1 MSQHGELLHLLV
13 ETGLKPVKLQTQ
25 DGFKMIKSLDHQET
39 MTGVLNQMKV
49 VELAEVEAEEF
60 LEETMKD
67 RVVLVVVDPI
77 LLVAEHASSVVKK
90 DISQENVQMQAKP
103 MQEEVDLV
111 AEVELASSATKRAIW
126 RANALMQPKTMMVE
140 EEAEEEA
147 VVVSTVVR

>member
-1 MSQHGELLHLLV
+1 VSQHGELLHLLV

-25 DGFKMIKSLDHQET
+25 DGVKMIKSLDHQET

-49 VELAEVEAEEF
+49 VELAEVEAEEV

-77 LLVAEHASSVVKK
+77 LLLVEHASSVVKK
-90 DISQENVQMQAKP
+90 VISQENVLIPAKP

-126 RANALMQPKTMMVE
+126 LVNALMQPKTMMVE

-147 VVVSTVVR
+147 VEVSTVVR

>member
-1 MSQHGELLHLLV
+1 MSQHGELLHHLG
-13 ETGLKPVKLQTQ
+13 ETGLNQVKLQTQ
-25 DGFKMIKSLDHQET
+25 DGVKMIKSLDHQET

-49 VELAEVEAEEF
+49 VELAEVEAEEV

-77 LLVAEHASSVVKK
+77 LLVVEHASSVVKK
-90 DISQENVQMQAKP
+90 VISQENVLIPAKP

-126 RANALMQPKTMMVE
+126 LVNALMQPKTMMVE

-147 VVVSTVVR
+147 VEVSTVVR

>member
-1 MSQHGELLHLLV
+1 
-13 ETGLKPVKLQTQ
+13 
-25 DGFKMIKSLDHQET
+25 MIKSLDHQET

-49 VELAEVEAEEF
+49 VELAEVEAEEV

-77 LLVAEHASSVVKK
+77 LLVVEHASSVVKK
-90 DISQENVQMQAKP
+90 VISQENVLIPAKP

-126 RANALMQPKTMMVE
+126 LVNALMQPKTMMVE

-147 VVVSTVVR
+147 VEASTVVR

>member
-1 MSQHGELLHLLV
+1 MSQHGELLHHLV
-13 ETGLKPVKLQTQ
+13 ETGLKPVKLQIQ
-25 DGFKMIKSLDHQET
+25 DGVKMIKSLDHQET

-49 VELAEVEAEEF
+49 VELAEVEAEEV

-67 RVVLVVVDPI
+67 RVVSVVVDPI
-77 LLVAEHASSVVKK
+77 LLVVEHASSVVKK

-147 VVVSTVVR
+147 VEVSTVVR

>member
-1 MSQHGELLHLLV
+1 VSQHGELLHHLG
-13 ETGLKPVKLQTQ
+13 ETGLNQVKLQTQ
-25 DGFKMIKSLDHQET
+25 DGVKMIKSLDHQET

-49 VELAEVEAEEF
+49 VELAEVEAEEV

-77 LLVAEHASSVVKK
+77 YLVVDHASSVVKK
-90 DISQENVQMQAKP
+90 VIFQENVLMPAKP

-126 RANALMQPKTMMVE
+126 LVNALMQPKTMMVE

-147 VVVSTVVR
+147 VEASTVVR

>member
-1 MSQHGELLHLLV
+1 
-13 ETGLKPVKLQTQ
+13 
-25 DGFKMIKSLDHQET
+25 MIKSLDHQET

-49 VELAEVEAEEF
+49 VELAEVEAEEV

-67 RVVLVVVDPI
+67 RVVSVVVDPI
-77 LLVAEHASSVVKK
+77 LLVVEHASSVVKK

-147 VVVSTVVR
+147 VEVSTVVR